1 MQLVKLNTSGFRNL
15 ENTQLAFTRINFFLG
30 VNGSG
35 KSSILEMIQ
44 VLLSGKSFRANQ
56 LESCISHDLKV
67 FTLYGEAKSQESD
80 THYKVGL
87 SKEKDKL
94 KILVDGEKVLSLAS
108 HAINFPVIVI
118 DPTSFLLI
126 TEGPEGRRR
135 FIDWGVFHV
144 EHQFAKL
151 WNRLKKVLKQ
161 RNALLRRGKISPS
174 ELNVWDQE
182 FVRLSEQVNEKRRSY
197 IEALDPLLN
206 EYLKRFNINTDKVS
220 CHFFQGWDAK
230 KRLSDL
236 LESGLD
242 TDVKYGY
249 TKFGP
254 HRADI
259 KFSIKGQPIDQVL
272 SRGQL
277 KLFVCA
283 LKVAQ
288 IKLLAQLTGKRAIIL
303 LDDFTSELDQFNQD
317 LVFSVLEKESEQLF
331 ITALDSSLLLRN
343 LSTPNDN
350 FKMFHVEHGKI
361 TIDNSPD

>member
-56 LESCISHDLKV
+56 LESCITHDLKV
-67 FTLYGEAKSQESD
+67 FTLYGEAKSKESD
-80 THYKVGL
+80 AHYKVGL

-182 FVRLSEQVNEKRRSY
+182 FVRLSELVNEKRRSY

-206 EYLKRFNINTDKVS
+206 EYLKRFNINTDKVN

-331 ITALDSSLLLRN
+331 ITALDNSLVLRN